1 LLLTI
6 QTTHRP
12 ATDLGY
18 LLHKNPARVQFFELS
33 SGTACVFYPEVDEE
47 SCTAALLVDI
57 DPIALVRGR
66 VGSREGGLLD
76 QYVNDRPYAANSFL
90 AAAIAQVY
98 GSALNGHSS
107 ERAELAE
114 TAIPLRAKI
123 AALPSRRGESLVERL
138 FEPLGYRV
146 EATRQ
151 SLDPQRAEWGTS
163 AYSNVAIS
171 GTVRLQDLLRHLYVL
186 IPVLDDDKHYW
197 VGRDEIDKLL
207 TRGEGWLAEH
217 PARELITDR
226 YLRRQRHLTREAL
239 ARLSADEAPD
249 PDADEEHHAAE
260 EATVEAPLR
269 LNDERIAS
277 VVSVLKST
285 GATRVL
291 DLGCG
296 EGQLIQALLKEP
308 TFVQI
313 TGVDVSVR
321 ALETAAR
328 RLRLKD
334 AHETLRARVQLLH
347 GSLVYRDARLAG
359 FDAAAVVEVV
369 EHLDSSRLV
378 SFERVVFEH
387 ARPTTVVVTTP
398 NREYNVRFPSLPAGQ
413 MRHRDHRFE
422 WSRAELRDWA
432 ARVAASHG
440 YTARFLPVGRDDPE
454 VGSPTQMAVFSR

>member
-1 LLLTI
+1 MLLTI

-33 SGTACVFYPEVDEE
+33 AGTACVFYPEVDEG

-114 TAIPLRAKI
+114 TAIPLTAKI

-138 FEPLGYRV
+138 FEPLGYQAEV
-146 EATRQ
+146 TRQ
-151 SLDPQRAEWGTS
+151 PLDPQRADWGTS
-163 AYSNVAIS
+163 AYSNVTIT

-226 YLRRQRHLTREAL
+226 YLKRQRHLTREAL

-277 VVSVLKST
+277 VVSVLKSVS
-285 GATRVL
+285 ATRVL

-296 EGQLIQALLKEP
+296 EGQLLQALIKEP
-308 TFVQI
+308 TFVQV

-387 ARPTTVVVTTP
+387 ARPTTVVLTTP
-398 NREYNVRFPSLPAGQ
+398 NREYNARFPSLPAGR

-422 WSRAELRDWA
+422 WSRAEFRDWA

-440 YTARFLPVGRDDPE
+440 YTTRFLPVGRDDPE

>member
-1 LLLTI
+1 M
-6 QTTHRP
+6 
-12 ATDLGY
+12 
-18 LLHKNPARVQFFELS
+18 FELPA
-33 SGTACVFYPEVDEE
+33 GTACVFYPQTDDDA
-47 SCTAALLVDI
+47 CTAALLVEI

-66 VGSREGGLLD
+66 IGSREGGLLD

-114 TAIPLRAKI
+114 TAIPLKATI
-123 AALPSRRGESLVERL
+123 AAMPSRRGESLIERL
-138 FEPLGYRV
+138 FEPLGYHV
-146 EATRQ
+146 VVTRQ
-151 SLDPQRAEWGTS
+151 PLDPQRTDWGAST
-163 AYSNVAIS
+163 YSNVTLS

-207 TRGEGWLAEH
+207 MRGEGWLAQH

-226 YLRRQRHLTREAL
+226 YLKRQRHLTREAL

-260 EATVEAPLR
+260 EASVEEPLR
-269 LNDERIAS
+269 LNEERIAS
-277 VVSVLKST
+277 VTSVLKSV
-285 GATRVL
+285 GAKRVL

-296 EGQLIQALLKEP
+296 EGQLVQALLKEP
-308 TFVQI
+308 AFEQVM
-313 TGVDVSVR
+313 GVDVSVR

-334 AHETLRARVQLLH
+334 AHETLRARVQLVH
-347 GSLVYRDARLAG
+347 GSLVYRDTRLAG

-369 EHLDSSRLV
+369 EHLDPSRLA

-387 ARPTTVVVTTP
+387 ARPPTVVITTP
-398 NREYNVRFPSLPAGQ
+398 NREYNPRFPSLPAGR

-422 WSRAELRDWA
+422 WSRAEFHEWA
-432 ARVAASHG
+432 GRVAAGHG
-440 YTARFLPVGRDDPE
+440 YTVRYLPIGREDPQ

>member
-1 LLLTI
+1 
-6 QTTHRP
+6 
-12 ATDLGY
+12 
-18 LLHKNPARVQFFELS
+18 VQFFELS
-33 SGTACVFYPEVDEE
+33 GGTACVFYPEVAED

-57 DPIALVRGR
+57 DPISLVRGR
-66 VGSREGGLLD
+66 VGSRDGGLLD

-114 TAIPLRAKI
+114 TAIPLKAKI
-123 AALPSRRGESLVERL
+123 AALPSRRGEALVERL

-146 EATRQ
+146 EAMRQ
-151 SLDPQRAEWGTS
+151 PLDPQRAEWGTS
-163 AYSNVAIS
+163 AFSNVTIS

-226 YLRRQRHLTREAL
+226 YLKRQRHLTREAL

-249 PDADEEHHAAE
+249 PDADEEQHAAE
-260 EATVEAPLR
+260 EATVEAALR

-277 VVSVLKST
+277 VVSVLKSV

-308 TFVQI
+308 TFVQVM
-313 TGVDVSVR
+313 GVDVSVR

-347 GSLVYRDARLAG
+347 GSLVYRDARLSG

-369 EHLDSSRLV
+369 EHLDSSRLA
-378 SFERVVFEH
+378 SFERVVFEY

-398 NREYNVRFPSLPAGQ
+398 NREYNVRFPSLPAGR

-422 WSRAELRDWA
+422 WSRAEFRAWA
-432 ARVAASHG
+432 ARAAASHG
-440 YTARFLPVGRDDPE
+440 YTARFLPVGRDDTE
-454 VGSPTQMAVFSR
+454 VGSPTQMAVFTR

>member
-18 LLHKNPARVQFFELS
+18 LLHKNPARVQSFELAA
-33 SGTACVFYPEVDEE
+33 GTARVFYPQADEDV
-47 SCTAALLVDI
+47 CTAALLIDI

-66 VGSREGGLLD
+66 AGSREGGLLD

-98 GSALNGHSS
+98 GSALNGHSG
-107 ERAELAE
+107 ERAELAA
-114 TAIPLRAKI
+114 TAIPLTATM
-123 AALPSRRGESLVERL
+123 AALPSRRGESLIERL
-138 FEPLGYRV
+138 FEPLGYQV

-151 SLDPQRAEWGTS
+151 PLDPARPDWGPS
-163 AYSNVAIS
+163 AYYNVSLA

-186 IPVLDDDKHYW
+186 VPVLDDDKHYW
-197 VGRDEIDKLL
+197 VGRDEIEKLL
-207 TRGEGWLAEH
+207 SRGEGWLAQH

-249 PDADEEHHAAE
+249 PDADAEHHAAE
-260 EATVEAPLR
+260 ESMVEEPLR
-269 LNDERIAS
+269 LSEQRIAS
-277 VVSVLKST
+277 VTSVLKSV
-285 GATRVL
+285 GAKRVL

-296 EGQLIQALLKEP
+296 EGQLVQALLKDPAFEH
-308 TFVQI
+308 V

-321 ALETAAR
+321 ALETATR

-334 AHETLRARVQLLH
+334 MHETLRARVQLLH
-347 GSLVYRDARLAG
+347 GSLVYRDARLVG

-369 EHLDSSRLV
+369 EHLDPSRLAA
-378 SFERVVFEH
+378 FERVVFAH
-387 ARPTTVVVTTP
+387 ARPMTVVVTTP
-398 NREYNVRFPSLPAGQ
+398 NRDYNVRFPSLPAGR

-422 WSRAELRDWA
+422 WSRAEFQEWA
-432 ARVAASHG
+432 RRVAAEHG
-440 YTARFLPVGRDDPE
+440 YAARFLPIGHEDPE
-454 VGSPTQMAVFSR
+454 LGAPTQMAVFGR

>member
-1 LLLTI
+1 MLLTI

-18 LLHKNPARVQFFELS
+18 LLHKNPARVQSFELS
-33 SGTACVFYPEVDEE
+33 GGTACVFYPQAAEDV
-47 SCTAALLVDI
+47 CTAALLVDI

-114 TAIPLRAKI
+114 TAIPLKATI
-123 AALPSRRGESLVERL
+123 AALPSRRGESLIERL
-138 FEPLGYRV
+138 FEPLGYEV
-146 EATRQ
+146 DATRQ
-151 SLDPQRAEWGTS
+151 QLDPQRGDWGAST
-163 AYSNVAIS
+163 YSNVTIS
-171 GTVRLQDLLRHLYVL
+171 GSVKLQDLLRHLYVL

-207 TRGEGWLAEH
+207 TRGEGWLAQH

-226 YLRRQRHLTREAL
+226 YLKRQRHLTREAL

-260 EATVEAPLR
+260 EATVEEPLR
-269 LNDERIAS
+269 LNEERIAS
-277 VVSVLKST
+277 VASVLKSV

-296 EGQLIQALLKEP
+296 EGQLVQALLKEP
-308 TFVQI
+308 TFEQI
-313 TGVDVSVR
+313 TGVDVSAR

-369 EHLDSSRLV
+369 EHLDPSRLA
-378 SFERVVFEH
+378 SFERVVFEY

-398 NREYNVRFPSLPAGQ
+398 NREYNARFPSLPAGR

-422 WSRAELRDWA
+422 WSRAEFQQWA
-432 ARVAASHG
+432 ARVAMGHG
-440 YTARFLPVGRDDPE
+440 YTARFLAIGREDPE
-454 VGSPTQMAVFSR
+454 LGSPTQMAVFSR

>member
-1 LLLTI
+1 MLLTI

-18 LLHKNPARVQFFELS
+18 LLHKNPARVQLFELS
-33 SGTACVFYPEVDEE
+33 GGTACVFYPEVDEE

-114 TAIPLRAKI
+114 TAIPLKAKI
-123 AALPSRRGESLVERL
+123 AALPSRRGEALVERL
-138 FEPLGYRV
+138 FEPLGYLV
-146 EATRQ
+146 EATRRP
-151 SLDPQRAEWGTS
+151 LDPQRADWGTS
-163 AYSNVAIS
+163 AFSNVTIS

-226 YLRRQRHLTREAL
+226 YLKRQRHLTREAL

-260 EATVEAPLR
+260 EASVEAPLR

-277 VVSVLKST
+277 VVSVLRST

-296 EGQLIQALLKEP
+296 EGQLIQALLKDP
-308 TFVQI
+308 TFVQV

-321 ALETAAR
+321 TLETAAR

-359 FDAAAVVEVV
+359 FGAAAVVEVV

-398 NREYNVRFPSLPAGQ
+398 NREYNVRFPSLPAGR
-413 MRHRDHRFE
+413 MRHRDHRFK
-422 WSRAELRDWA
+422 WSRAEFRDWA

-440 YTARFLPVGRDDPE
+440 YTTRFLPVGRDDPE